1 MLRRAINIFCICIFF
16 QAFLFAQQIDT
27 LRLNYIEK
35 SLPFGLT
42 KKVPENLP
50 QIGLALSGGGAR
62 ALTQLGVL
70 KAFEEKK
77 IPIENIVGTSMGSI
91 IGGLYSAGYSLTQL
105 DSILNGNNWEEL
117 YSAEQSKR
125 NDLFVDQKITED
137 RALISLRLE
146 GFALVIPN
154 SISSGQRPA
163 NFLNLLSLN
172 APIQP
177 EKYFSEYLFNFRAIA
192 SNLVNGEE
200 VVLDKI
206 PLGLAMRASS
216 SVTFLLPPVKK
227 DTMLL
232 VDGGLVANIPAKE
245 TRDLGSDI
253 VVAVNSSS
261 PLYDREELEYPWT
274 IADQLVSIP
283 MQKLNRQQ
291 IEQADYII
299 TPDIGDTKNT
309 DFSDTINLVEK
320 GYQTAL
326 PFAEK
331 ISDAFE
337 NKFKDN
343 IDIPLKFYK
352 NLTIKN
358 SGNISIELF
367 NNIIN
372 KDSVSNKDL
381 LFELY
386 RLNISDEYKDL
397 FFELSEEGNTSSLK
411 VISQPNLIVKDFI
424 ITGDSLISRNEIG
437 KRLSPLVGKP
447 FSSVKTL
454 NAALEIMRLYKSR
467 GFSFASI
474 DNLKFDSE
482 SQILFIDLSEGII
495 SKIIVTGNTR
505 TKERLITRELPLNVG
520 DIFKYE
526 KAEKGLTNLRS
537 TNMFDQVELDVK
549 NASDSNEVTL
559 DVLEKISGVIRLG
572 MRIDNENFSQ
582 VSVDVRDENINGT
595 GTELGATVSGGVRNR
610 SFVFEQKANRV
621 FDSFLTYKVRA
632 FYEFNDVNVYSED
645 STITEKNRY
654 ARIKTAE
661 YRQIFYGGSFGIGAQ
676 AMRLGNLFAEV
687 RFQKEKIKN
696 KSNYFG
702 KPLDVFNTSLRFSLL
717 VDTQNDYPYPTDGF
731 LIKSYYETA
740 QSALGGDIGYTKLL
754 FDYKNFFSPYKG
766 HTISLHGVIGSGDN
780 TLPLTEQFSLGGQ
793 NSFSGFRDNEYR
805 GRQILSA
812 SLEYR
817 YNLPFKIFF
826 DTYLKARYDLG
837 SIWGEREQIR
847 FKDLKHGVGASL
859 SFNTPIGPA
868 DFSIGRSFYF
878 SDVLSKNTINWGPT
892 YFYFTIGYYY

>member
-1 MLRRAINIFCICIFF
+1 MLRYTINIFLYYIII
-16 QAFLFAQQIDT
+16 QSALFAQQIDT

-42 KKVPENLP
+42 KKIPENLP
-50 QIGLALSGGGAR
+50 QVGLALSGGGAR
-62 ALTQLGVL
+62 AITQIGVL

-77 IPIENIVGTSMGSI
+77 IPIETIVGTSMGSI

-105 DSILNGNNWEEL
+105 DSILNENNWEEF
-117 YSAEQSKR
+117 YSVEQSKR

-137 RALISLRLE
+137 RALISLRLV

-177 EKYFSEYLFNFRAIA
+177 KKYFSEYLFNYRAIA

-200 VVLDKI
+200 VILDKI

-227 DTMLL
+227 DSLLL

-261 PLYDREELEYPWT
+261 PLYDKEELEYPWT

-283 MQKLNRQQ
+283 MQKLNQQ
-291 IEQADYII
+291 QSEQADYLI
-299 TPDIGDTKNT
+299 TPDIGDRKNT
-309 DFSDTINLVEK
+309 DFSDLRSLVNN

-326 PFAEK
+326 SFTSK
-331 ISDAFE
+331 ISADFE
-337 NKFKDN
+337 KKFKDN
-343 IDIPLKFYK
+343 IDIPLKYYR

-358 SGNISIELF
+358 SSGIGMELF
-367 NNIIN
+367 KNILN

-381 LFELY
+381 LFEIY
-386 RLNISDEYKDL
+386 RLNIFDEYKDL
-397 FFELSEEGNTSSLK
+397 SFEVSEKGNSSSLTI
-411 VISQPNLIVKDFI
+411 ISIPNLTVKDFI
-424 ITGDSLISRNEIG
+424 ITGDSVISRNEIG
-437 KRLSPLVGKP
+437 KKLSPLVGKP
-447 FSSVKTL
+447 FSPVKTL
-454 NAALEIMRLYKSR
+454 NAVLEIMRLYKNM

-474 DNLKFDSE
+474 DSLRFDSD

-495 SKIIVTGNTR
+495 SKLIVTGNTR
-505 TKERLITRELPLNVG
+505 TKERLITRELPLNAG
-520 DIFKYE
+520 DIFKYD

-537 TNMFDQVELDVK
+537 TSMFDQVELDVK
-549 NASDSNEVTL
+549 NVSDSNEVTL

-572 MRIDNENFSQ
+572 MRIDNENYTQFSL
-582 VSVDVRDENINGT
+582 DVRDENLNGT
-595 GTELGATVSGGVRNR
+595 GTEIGGTVSGGVRNR

-645 STITEKNRY
+645 SINAKNSFSRS
-654 ARIKTAE
+654 KTAE
-661 YRQIFYGGSFGIGAQ
+661 YRQVFYGGSFGIGAQ
-676 AMRLGNLFAEV
+676 VMRLGNLFSEV
-687 RFQKEKIKN
+687 RFQKEKVKN
-696 KSNYFG
+696 KSNYLG
-702 KPLDVFNTSLRFSLL
+702 KPLDVFVTSLRFSLL

-740 QSALGGDIGYTKLL
+740 QSALGGDIGYTKFLL
-754 FDYKNFFSPYKG
+754 DYKNIFSPYKG
-766 HTISLHGVIGSGDN
+766 HTLSLRGVIGSGDN

-793 NSFSGFRDNEYR
+793 NSFSGFRDYEYR

-826 DTYLKARYDLG
+826 DTYVKARYDLG
-837 SIWGEREQIR
+837 SIWAEREQIR

-868 DFSIGRSFYF
+868 DFSIGKGFYF
-878 SDVLSKNTINWGPT
+878 SDVLSKSTINWGPT